1 MMWQSRT
8 VKKLRG
14 VSRRLVHRSVRNER
28 NRQGAARLRV
38 YSALYRLARFGS
50 PKPRTVRGSIVDTF
64 LELFRLWR

>member
-8 VKKLRG
+8 VRKRRG
-14 VSRRLVHRSVRNER
+14 VSRRLVRRSVGNGRD
-28 NRQGAARLRV
+28 RQGSARLRV

-50 PKPRTVRGSIVDTF
+50 PKPRAVRGSIIDTF